1 MLLIEGLTWFAG
13 WMILRKKRVE
23 KGFDDLFDE
32 PFGEKRQDNRT
43 QEQKDKEAVEQ
54 FKREFMSDGLEAVR
68 RNKK

>member
-1 MLLIEGLTWFAG
+1 MNKQR
-13 WMILRKKRVE
+13 RKKVE
-23 KGFDDLFDE
+23 KGFDDVFDE

>member
-1 MLLIEGLTWFAG
+1 
-13 WMILRKKRVE
+13 MILRKKRVE